1 MEAGQV
7 DFINKYVQVQQ
18 GKLNAALADVINLE
32 TQLQVAKE
40 VIDNLQKQIGQLTQQ
55 QTATEEKVEE
65 KEEKIDG

>member
-18 GKLNAALADVINLE
+18 GKLNSALADVINLE

-40 VIDNLQKQIGQLTQQ
+40 VIDNLQKQLAQVN
-55 QTATEEKVEE
+55 TEEVKETEE
-65 KEEKIDG
+65 NVDG

>member
-18 GKLNAALADVINLE
+18 GKLNSALADVINLE

-40 VIDNLQKQIGQLTQQ
+40 VIDNLQKQLCLLYTSPSPRDKRQSRMPSS
-55 QTATEEKVEE
+55 A
-65 KEEKIDG
+65 

>member
-40 VIDNLQKQIGQLTQQ
+40 VIDNLQTQISQLTPQ
-55 QTATEEKVEE
+55 QTETEE
-65 KEEKIDG
+65 KEEKVDG